1 MIKTAT
7 LRLML
12 IAFFFGALYAQFP
25 GPAGTPGSTAIHKD
39 SSVFVNWATTCLV
52 TRGYMD
58 IANPS
63 GGFASFGA
71 DSNGTKKAG
80 LNGVVSL
87 GDGGQAILTFPHPIR
102 NGPGPDF
109 AVFENAFNDTFLEL
123 AFVEVSSDGI
133 NFFRFPS
140 ASNTQT
146 ITQIGPFD
154 SSGDAT
160 KIHNL
165 AGKYRVNY
173 GTPFDLQDLA
183 NTPGLDVNNIT
194 HIRIIDVVGCIQPP
208 YASFDSQNKI
218 INDPYPTDYSSG
230 GFDLDA
236 VGVIHEN
243 VQSSSEHFINLN
255 ILVYPQPVDKTLFIS
270 IPDKLI
276 IEKLFLFDINGI
288 PCIQSNGFS
297 EYIDVSE
304 IPEGIYFLIIQ
315 TSDKLLKKK
324 VLIKR

>member
-140 ASNTQT
+140 ISNTQT
-146 ITQIGPFD
+146 LSQIGPF
-154 SSGDAT
+154 SNNGDAT

-165 AGKYRVNY
+165 AGKYRINY

-183 NTPGLDVNNIT
+183 NTPGLDVNNVT
-194 HIRIIDVVGCIQPP
+194 HVKLIDVVGCIQPP
-208 YASFDSQNKI
+208 YASYDSQNNA
-218 INDPYPTDYSSG
+218 INDPYPTNFSSG

-236 VGVIHEN
+236 VGVIHEQ
-243 VQSSSEHFINLN
+243 VQSADEFNLSEFALI
-255 ILVYPQPVDKTLFIS
+255 YPQPAHDYLYIILPTTEKHLYAQIQDVNGKIMNTSSTS
-270 IPDKLI
+270 I
-276 IEKLFLFDINGI
+276 IN
-288 PCIQSNGFS
+288 
-297 EYIDVSE
+297 VSE
-304 IPEGIYFLIIQ
+304 LPDGIHYLQLKTDKNVYAKKIIIQ
-315 TSDKLLKKK
+315 H
-324 VLIKR
+324 

>member
-1 MIKTAT
+1 MVKKAVVF
-7 LRLML
+7 LLCFL
-12 IAFFFGALYAQFP
+12 FFGALYAQFP
-25 GPAGTPGSTAIHKD
+25 GPAGSPGTTAIHKD
-39 SSVFVNWATTCLV
+39 SSVFVNWAITCMV

-58 IANPS
+58 IADPS
-63 GGFASFGA
+63 GGIVSFGA
-71 DSNGTKKAG
+71 DTNGTKKAG

-87 GDGGQAILTFPHPIR
+87 GDGGQAVLTFARPIK

-140 ASNTQT
+140 VSNTQT
-146 ITQIGPFD
+146 LTQIGPFD

-183 NTPGLDVNNIT
+183 NTPGLDINNVT
-194 HIRIIDVVGCIQPP
+194 HVKIIDVVGCIQPP
-208 YASFDSQNKI
+208 YATYDAQNNI
-218 INDPYPTDYSSG
+218 INDPYPTNFSSG

-243 VQSSSEHFINLN
+243 IQN
-255 ILVYPQPVDKTLFIS
+255 IDEYNFSDHVLIFPQPANNFIQIILTPNETLYSAEIVDTNGKTVIAS
-270 IPDKLI
+270 TTSTIHVSAVPD
-276 IEKLFLFDINGI
+276 
-288 PCIQSNGFS
+288 
-297 EYIDVSE
+297 
-304 IPEGIYFLIIQ
+304 GIYGLRLKTENKRCSKKIIIQ
-315 TSDKLLKKK
+315 H
-324 VLIKR
+324 